1 MGKGNT
7 PEGKVKRAVKKVLD
21 HFGVMYDMPVP
32 GGFGK
37 SQLDFT
43 CCIPPHGM
51 FMSIETK
58 APGEKLTGPQRELCK
73 RTLAHGG
80 KVFIISEGDGITAL
94 FRFLQRVRD
103 GRTGHTT
110 SDSHPV

>member
-1 MGKGNT
+1 MSKGNT
-7 PEGKVKRAVKKVLD
+7 PEGKVKKAVKKILD

-32 GGFGK
+32 GGYGK

-43 CCIPPHGM
+43 CCIPPVGL

-73 RTLAHGG
+73 RTHEHGG
-80 KVFIISEGDGITAL
+80 RVFIVSNSDGITAL
-94 FRFLQRVRD
+94 FRYLQRVRD
-103 GRTGHTT
+103 GRTGYTT
-110 SDSHPV
+110 SNTDTV